1 MGYAT
6 GSKNKKTTIDTH
18 TGIIV
23 HQSLFDIIAKTKV
36 VTTEYRGLSEAEA
49 EAMCNS
55 DTYNYVNKSDFHI
68 RGGWDPDL
76 EIWTWYGW
84 APQAQGSESKATAKV
99 IGDSH
104 LWTVTVRVSTTT
116 CRTTNGEP
124 Y

>member
-55 DTYNYVNKSDFHI
+55 NTYNYVNKSDFRI
-68 RGGWDPDL
+68 RGGFDA
-76 EIWTWYGW
+76 ETGIWMWYGF
-84 APQAQGSESKATAKV
+84 APQAQGTESKATAKV